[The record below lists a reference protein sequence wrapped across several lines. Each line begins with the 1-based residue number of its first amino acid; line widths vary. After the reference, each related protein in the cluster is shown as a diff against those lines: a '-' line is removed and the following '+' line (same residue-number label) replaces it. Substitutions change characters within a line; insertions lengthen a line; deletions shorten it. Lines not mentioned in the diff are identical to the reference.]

1 MTVTPETE
9 HRIPVVRSGP
19 GREEQG
25 ANADEH
31 DAGAQP
37 ELEHHAVAHVEPFDH
52 DEVAA
57 PRVKVAV
64 PMGTRRCSRRTEILE
79 SIDLKGGEKVVLD
92 GRHASTPDNKHLNEP
107 RAPLLH
113 TALASS

>member
-1 MTVTPETE
+1 M
-9 HRIPVVRSGP
+9 S
-19 GREEQG
+19 
-25 ANADEH
+25 N
-31 DAGAQP
+31 
-37 ELEHHAVAHVEPFDH
+37 PFDH

-57 PRVKVAV
+57 PRAKVAV
-64 PMGTRRCSRRTEILE
+64 PMGTRRSLASRRTEILE

-92 GRHASTPDNKHLNEP
+92 GRHASTPDNKHLNDP